1 MMCFCQ
7 SEVED
12 SFLRSVREGK
22 LNFVLEHLDYAG
34 VDVSTRNAVRI
45 PDWCLLFY
53 NSTDQQEAQL
63 PLRKQDI
70 SAFKANEERRR
81 GKKTSWA
88 VARPKIFFLDFLA
101 RTQHL

>member
-45 PDWCLLFY
+45 PD
-53 NSTDQQEAQL
+53 
-63 PLRKQDI
+63 
-70 SAFKANEERRR
+70 
-81 GKKTSWA
+81 
-88 VARPKIFFLDFLA
+88 
-101 RTQHL
+101 